1 MCLEV
6 KTKEWEFNS
15 YYCVTLLL
23 NWNPHFVIQMA
34 ARTRLNMF
42 IKKLDFTRIL
52 VTLAQHSL
60 SPGIVNYIVEHGRQ
74 FVKYKSDTL

>member
-1 MCLEV
+1 
-6 KTKEWEFNS
+6 
-15 YYCVTLLL
+15 
-23 NWNPHFVIQMA
+23 MA

-42 IKKLDFTRIL
+42 IKKLDFTGIL

-60 SPGIVNYIVEHGRQ
+60 SPGIVNYLVEHGRQ